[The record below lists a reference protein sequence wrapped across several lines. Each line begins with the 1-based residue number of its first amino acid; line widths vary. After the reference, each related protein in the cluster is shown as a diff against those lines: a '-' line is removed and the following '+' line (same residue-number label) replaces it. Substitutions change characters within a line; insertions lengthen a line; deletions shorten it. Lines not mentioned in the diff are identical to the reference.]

1 MLLNYYKD
9 WCKNCTRDIITTCDS
24 FGGWVRCN
32 LMICYADQWI
42 LRLMIA
48 ACCLY
53 WELLLDIVLLAPTH
67 SLLAYT
73 WFLKGKDS
81 TLFFIIRPGSQYMM
95 HFCWVLANTMITEI
109 LPEFY
114 FSPAAVS
121 THWLVSWIAT
131 RC

>member
-53 WELLLDIVLLAPTH
+53 WELLLDIVLTH
-67 SLLAYT
+67 SLLACT
-73 WFLKGKDS
+73 SFLKGKD
-81 TLFFIIRPGSQYMM
+81 TTIFFIILEVNIWCISAGYLPIPSLLTSYLI
-95 HFCWVLANTMITEI
+95 FISVLLLLLTGGLHLI
-109 LPEFY
+109 
-114 FSPAAVS
+114 SD
-121 THWLVSWIAT
+121 
-131 RC
+131 R